1 MDELFIGDTVIVQF
15 CNNSALRCK
24 NPNITKFHQIQL
36 WKELLKNIFWVVFEM
51 KT

>member
-24 NPNITKFHQIQL
+24 NPNITNFTKYHS
-36 WKELLKNIFWVVFEM
+36 ENIF
-51 KT
+51 